1 MIGTPL
7 RHRFGPARDDH
18 AAPSFVEQTV
28 IAAGRGLRPHA
39 PVHLAAEREAA
50 TGDIVLRWI
59 RRTRFGGDSW
69 ALAEVP
75 LNEAFERYRIE
86 IRDGVSVTRTIEVG
100 TPEARYALADQV
112 TDFGGPAPAFTAR
125 VAQLSE
131 VAGPGTALEEIVDV

>member
-1 MIGTPL
+1 MK
-7 RHRFGPARDDH
+7 
-18 AAPSFVEQTV
+18 APVQLLSVQLEVE
-28 IAAGRGLRPHA
+28 PPA
-39 PVHLAAEREAA
+39 PVHLRATREST

-69 ALAEVP
+69 ALAEAP
-75 LNEAFERYRIE
+75 LNEAFERYRVE
-86 IRDGVSVTRTIEVG
+86 IRDGESLTRTIETG
-100 TPEARYALADQV
+100 APDARYALADQV